1 MLIRPILLTSILLS
15 GGIVFGPR
23 AHAQDATAGHA
34 VFQQQCAACHSVQA
48 GRNMVGPSL
57 AGVVG
62 RPAGQV
68 AGFRYSAANKASALV
83 WDTATL
89 DRYLTSPKDVVP
101 HTIMTYAGLKDAKKR
116 ADLIAYLSTL
126 H

>member
-1 MLIRPILLTSILLS
+1 
-15 GGIVFGPR
+15 
-23 AHAQDATAGHA
+23 
-34 VFQQQCAACHSVQA
+34 
-48 GRNMVGPSL
+48 MVGPSL

-68 AGFRYSAANKASALV
+68 AGFHYSAANKGSALV